1 MSKSNLQ
8 QFIDKTQSLI
18 LFTLLATI
26 GLAILVWLGLE
37 QYTEF
42 GFLVRLGAFVTTMTI
57 ISLVL
62 SLLLNKTITKP
73 LAFISGAVYHVDPKN
88 KSAPAPNLD
97 KIYLGR
103 ELTSTVVRQIYDLSG
118 THATAETVKKATE
131 PILDLIKMP
140 IVGIDQDGKIKLANA
155 HAIHLANI
163 SETII
168 GKNFSEVFNLDE
180 AGNDIS
186 GWLRASNTSQV
197 TDSKSWSRVG
207 LAGKNSGDYKYYDLS
222 ASYSKH
228 SSAGTDTLLCFFDQL
243 DKYSAEEDA
252 FSFIALAVHELRTPL
267 TILRGYAEVM
277 EQETGDNN
285 ELMDYVKRM
294 RASVDSLAFF
304 VSNILNVAR
313 FDKQE
318 LKLTLTETNWP
329 QLIQKVISETKTRA
343 EVFEKKINLEIPE
356 NLPTVGADPI
366 TITEVLVNL
375 IDNAIKYSSKTTADI
390 DITTKLN
397 SEGFIE
403 TTVKDY
409 GEGIPESV
417 MPHIFEKFSRNHRNK
432 VRVAGTGLGLYICK
446 AIVNAHG
453 GIISARSK
461 DGAGSEF
468 TFTLHRYSE
477 VAGQNTDDQS
487 IIRGSHGWI
496 KNHRLNRN

>member
-8 QFIDKTQSLI
+8 QFIDKAQSLI
-18 LFTLLATI
+18 LFSLLLIA
-26 GLAILVWLGLE
+26 GVAILAWLGLE
-37 QYTEF
+37 KYTEF
-42 GFLVRLGAFVTTMTI
+42 SFLVRLGVFVTVMTI
-57 ISLVL
+57 FSLFISV
-62 SLLLNKTITKP
+62 LLNKTITKP
-73 LAFISGAVYHVDPKN
+73 LSFIASAVYHVDPKN
-88 KSAPAPNLD
+88 KSASAPNLD
-97 KIYLGR
+97 KIHLGR

-118 THATAETVKKATE
+118 THTKSEVAKKATE

-140 IVGIDQDGKIKLANA
+140 IIGIDQEGNIKLSNA
-155 HAIHLANI
+155 HASQLAD
-163 SETII
+163 TADTVV
-168 GKNFSEVFNLDE
+168 GKKFNEVFNLDE
-180 AGNDIS
+180 AGNDIVEWLKTS
-186 GWLRASNTSQV
+186 GANQV

-207 LAGKNSGDYKYYDLS
+207 LAGKNSEDYHYYDLS

-285 ELMDYVKRM
+285 ELRDYVKRM
-294 RASVDSLAFF
+294 RASVDSLSFF
-304 VSNILNVAR
+304 VSNILHVAR

-318 LKLTLTETNWP
+318 LKLTLSETNW
-329 QLIQKVISETKTRA
+329 SELLQRVVVQTKTRA
-343 EVFEKKINLEIPE
+343 EVFDKKINLEIPD
-356 NLPTVGADPI
+356 NLPSVGADPT

-390 DITTKLN
+390 DISTKLN

-403 TTVKDY
+403 TTVKDH

-432 VRVAGTGLGLYICK
+432 VRVAGTGLGLYICR

-453 GIISARSK
+453 GVISARSK
-461 DGAGSEF
+461 DGSGSEF

-477 VAGQNTDDQS
+477 VASQNTDDQS